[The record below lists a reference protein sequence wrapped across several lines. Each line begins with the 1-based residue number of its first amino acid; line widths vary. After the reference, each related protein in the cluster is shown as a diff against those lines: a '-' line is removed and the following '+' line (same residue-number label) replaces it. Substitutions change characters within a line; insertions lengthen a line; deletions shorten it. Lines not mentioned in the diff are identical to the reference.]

1 MTNIKRKQMKKK
13 IENSNYFFIIFIFIV
28 IKKHTAKEAL
38 KQQLIVEQIT
48 LLNEIFQKPVAF
60 CFTKA

>member
-1 MTNIKRKQMKKK
+1 M
-13 IENSNYFFIIFIFIV
+13 FIV

-48 LLNEIFQKPVAF
+48 LMNEIFQKPVAF

>member
-1 MTNIKRKQMKKK
+1 M
-13 IENSNYFFIIFIFIV
+13 FIV

-48 LLNEIFQKPVAF
+48 FLNEIFQKPVGF
-60 CFTKA
+60 CLTKA